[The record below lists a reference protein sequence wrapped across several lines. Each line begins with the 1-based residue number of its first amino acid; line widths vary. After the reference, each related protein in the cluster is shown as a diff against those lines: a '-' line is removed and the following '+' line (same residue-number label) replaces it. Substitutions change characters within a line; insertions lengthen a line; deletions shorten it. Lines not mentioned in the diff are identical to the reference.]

1 MVVGAG
7 LMCWVI
13 SSPTEAGVTLSI
25 KVKEGS
31 SRTVVGA
38 EAEWSCWGFG
48 GMGIFD
54 AESISSCIFFCI
66 ALSLLVWSSYLML
79 IKYLSMIERNQI
91 IR

>member
-38 EAEWSCWGFG
+38 EAEWSCCGFG

-54 AESISSCIFFCI
+54 AESISSYCFAY
-66 ALSLLVWSSYLML
+66 ALSLLVWSSQCLL
-79 IKYLSMIERNQI
+79 
-91 IR
+91 